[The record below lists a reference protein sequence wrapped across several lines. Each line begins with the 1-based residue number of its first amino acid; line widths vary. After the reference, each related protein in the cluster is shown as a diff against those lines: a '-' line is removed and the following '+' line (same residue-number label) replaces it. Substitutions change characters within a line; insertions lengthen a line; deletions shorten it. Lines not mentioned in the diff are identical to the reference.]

1 MFQST
6 IPSIS
11 LPLLRQISATVCCD
25 FRGVIFHNITESNG
39 LICCIIY
46 AAVRRILSPLSFSKR
61 SLASVSFSKLPC
73 MPQCGYD
80 LDILELA
87 LSRDWLKLLGG
98 FVG

>member
-1 MFQST
+1 M
-6 IPSIS
+6 
-11 LPLLRQISATVCCD
+11 
-25 FRGVIFHNITESNG
+25 
-39 LICCIIY
+39 
-46 AAVRRILSPLSFSKR
+46 ILSPLSSSKR